1 MGYFLL
7 TLLFFSS
14 MEVVSKPLMG
24 MADPFTLTLHRFFI
38 GFLVLLSIKA
48 APSYGGIGSLLSVP
62 FRRLLYLA
70 FLGLLNT
77 SFSMSCLQLAVLNG
91 TASQTALIFCS
102 NPLFVFLIG
111 GALQRESRNLR
122 RWAGILLG
130 LVGIGIVL
138 FSNGFSPKRG
148 DLFALFAALSF
159 ALYILL
165 SKRAL
170 KGSSPLEVNVVSFFF
185 GLLGI
190 LLFLL
195 FTGRSLLLPPDLFL
209 KPKLLA
215 AFLYLGIGVSG
226 LAYLTFIKTLERFS
240 ALSSSV
246 IFFLKPA
253 FASLFAVVFLS
264 ERVGP
269 IFAIGLFLLLWG
281 SLLVIRSDGA
291 FLLFLEKIKG
301 SWGEE

>member
-38 GFLVLLSIKA
+38 GFLVLLAIKA
-48 APSYGGIGSLLSVP
+48 APSYGGIESLLHVP

-77 SFSMSCLQLAVLNG
+77 SFSMSLLQLAVLNG

-130 LVGIGIVL
+130 LAGIGIVL

-159 ALYILL
+159 AL
-165 SKRAL
+165 
-170 KGSSPLEVNVVSFFF
+170 
-185 GLLGI
+185 
-190 LLFLL
+190 
-195 FTGRSLLLPPDLFL
+195 
-209 KPKLLA
+209 
-215 AFLYLGIGVSG
+215 
-226 LAYLTFIKTLERFS
+226 
-240 ALSSSV
+240 
-246 IFFLKPA
+246 
-253 FASLFAVVFLS
+253 
-264 ERVGP
+264 
-269 IFAIGLFLLLWG
+269 
-281 SLLVIRSDGA
+281 
-291 FLLFLEKIKG
+291 
-301 SWGEE
+301 